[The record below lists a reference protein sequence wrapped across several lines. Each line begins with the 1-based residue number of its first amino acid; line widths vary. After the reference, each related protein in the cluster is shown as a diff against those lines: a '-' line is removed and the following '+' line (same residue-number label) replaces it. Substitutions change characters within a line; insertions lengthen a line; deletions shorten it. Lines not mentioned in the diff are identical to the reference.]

1 MVIKTILHRASF
13 TMLRAIEN
21 FKELVENIFCYKCY
35 IFITNVLLL
44 YVIFFK
50 NEFRRHNLLCL
61 VIYNNKLCLCIIF
74 YKCFFYINKK

>member
-35 IFITNVLLL
+35 L
-44 YVIFFK
+44 YFHYK
-50 NEFRRHNLLCL
+50 
-61 VIYNNKLCLCIIF
+61 CIIAVC
-74 YKCFFYINKK
+74 YFFLKMNSVDIIYYVL